1 MNERIREIKYRVW
14 TSVIV
19 VLLFIIA
26 SGVGILYW
34 LNSGMVQLSS
44 DISAGMASVKTVVS
58 DVTVTDSGVKVY
70 GYTKS
75 VTINGSNAEIQ
86 TVIGKLTPNS
96 LDYPET
102 VDYQFAEGVKAGD
115 LCKIQLLGGIFSDYK
130 IENGVL
136 TGVVSARNVG
146 KFFGS
151 ANLKALTD
159 ASVTMTFDEDNKL
172 TEMTAEFNLESGKLF
187 TLTANY
193 TY

>member
-96 LDYPET
+96 LDYQET
-102 VDYQFAEGVKAGD
+102 VDYQFAEGVKAGE
-115 LCKIQLLGGIFSDYK
+115 LFKIQLLGGIFSDYK